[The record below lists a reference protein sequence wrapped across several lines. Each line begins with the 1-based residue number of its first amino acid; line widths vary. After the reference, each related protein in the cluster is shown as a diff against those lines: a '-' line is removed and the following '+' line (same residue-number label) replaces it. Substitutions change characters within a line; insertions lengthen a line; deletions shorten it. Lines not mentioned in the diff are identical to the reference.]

1 MSIVL
6 LGRDGQIGQQLQRTL
21 TRLANVGPV
30 IALGRA
36 EADFSQP
43 QQTLA
48 AVTRY
53 QPKIIVNAA
62 AYTAVDQAEHESA
75 LAHCINA
82 TTPGLL
88 AQWAAQHGALLVHY
102 SSDYVFDGR
111 GQRPW
116 REDATPAP
124 LSAYGRSKLAG
135 DTLIAQAGGAHLIL
149 RTSWV
154 HAAQGHN
161 FIHTILRLA
170 QAQTCLQVVNDQWG
184 APTSAAWLA
193 EVTAQALAHLLAHPQ
208 AAGLYHCSA
217 AGQTSWF
224 DYAETILALARQTR
238 FAPKIQACRVLA
250 LSSASRPTTAQR
262 PHNSCLDT
270 GKLQTTFGITPPP
283 WQAGVAQSLAD
294 ILEKT
299 VL

>member
-1 MSIVL
+1 MNIVL

-21 TRLANVGPV
+21 PRLASVGPV
-30 IALGRA
+30 ISLGRS
-36 EADFSQP
+36 EADFAQP
-43 QQTLA
+43 HQALA
-48 AVTRY
+48 AVTQY

-62 AYTAVDQAEHESA
+62 AYTAVDQAEHASA

-88 AQWAAQHGALLVHY
+88 AQWAAQHDALFVHY
-102 SSDYVFDGR
+102 SSDYVFDGQ
-111 GQRPW
+111 GQHPW
-116 REDATPAP
+116 REDAAPAP
-124 LSAYGRSKLAG
+124 LSAYGHSKLAG
-135 DTLIAQAGGAHLIL
+135 DTLIAQAGGPHLIL

-154 HAAQGHN
+154 HAAQGRN

-170 QAQTCLQVVNDQWG
+170 QEQTCLQVVNDQWG

-193 EVTAQALAHLLAHPQ
+193 EVTTQALAHLLEHPQ

-238 FAPKIQACRVLA
+238 LAPHIQARRVLP
-250 LSSASRPTTAQR
+250 LASGNRPAAAQR
-262 PHNSCLDT
+262 PHNSRLDT
-270 GKLQTTFGITPPP
+270 GKLRTTFGITPPP
-283 WQAGVAQSLAD
+283 WQAGVAQTLAD